1 MSLQKKLIDLDSIVG
16 IICLALLLGTIILQ
30 VSLRFFFSRPLMG
43 AEEFTRYMVIC
54 VVMIPLAYTER
65 TGNNIIMEEIQAM
78 FPTILRKTVNFASQ
92 FLSMIVYGIVAISS
106 INVIINNI
114 GNQTATLGIPFWLFF
129 APTVYGLSVITIVK
143 LMVLLNAYHKRG
155 LPWE

>member
-1 MSLQKKLIDLDSIVG
+1 MSLQKKLIDFDSWIGIV
-16 IICLALLLGTIILQ
+16 CLALLLGTILLQ
-30 VSLRFFFSRPLMG
+30 VTLRFVFSRPLMG

-78 FPTILRKTVNFASQ
+78 FPDMLRRFVNFCSQ
-92 FLSMIVYGIVAISS
+92 FFSMIVYGIVAYSS
-106 INVIINNI
+106 ISVIINNI

-143 LMVLLNAYHKRG
+143 LMVLLNVYHKRG